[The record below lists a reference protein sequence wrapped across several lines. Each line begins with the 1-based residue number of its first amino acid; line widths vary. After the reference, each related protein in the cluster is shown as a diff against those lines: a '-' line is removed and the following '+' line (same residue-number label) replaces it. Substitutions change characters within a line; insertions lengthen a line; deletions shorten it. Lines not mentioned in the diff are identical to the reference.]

1 MPSIIREMTL
11 KDKAYEQIKIR
22 IVSGEWTGGTF
33 LTEKFLSDL
42 LQMSKTPI
50 RSALDR
56 LEMNGLV
63 KLSPKQGIIVQEV
76 SLKKVLE
83 IYELRLSLETF
94 AARHLTGKL
103 SKPHLELMDANLVE
117 QADAIYKEDIM
128 RYVELDETFHEML
141 IKGLDNEEFNEVMT
155 RIQDKFLM
163 AVRATFIKN
172 KERLWGSLEEHKKIR
187 EAIAGDDPDVTENL
201 VAKHIEYVKTIML

>member
-1 MPSIIREMTL
+1 MAMILREKTF
-11 KDKAYEQIKIR
+11 KDKAYEQIKAR
-22 IVSGEWTGGTF
+22 IVSGEWSGGTF
-33 LTEKFLSDL
+33 LTEKFLNDL

-63 KLSPKQGIIVQEV
+63 KLSPKQGVIVQEV

-103 SKPHLELMDANLVE
+103 DRKHFELFDQNLEE
-117 QADAIYKEDIM
+117 QAHVIRKGDIM
-128 RYVELDETFHEML
+128 RYVELDEKFHEIL
-141 IKGLDNEEFNEVMT
+141 ISGLDNEEFNDVMT

-172 KERLWGSLEEHKKIR
+172 KERLWGSLEEHLAIR
-187 EAIAGDDPDVTENL
+187 AALAGEDPRVTEDL

>member
-1 MPSIIREMTL
+1 MLPIFREKTL
-11 KDKAYEQIKIR
+11 KDKAYEQIKAR
-22 IVSGEWTGGTF
+22 IVSGEWAGGTF
-33 LTEKFLSDL
+33 LTEKYLSDL

-56 LEMNGLV
+56 MEMNGLV
-63 KLSPKQGIIVQEV
+63 KLSPKQGIVVQEV

-103 SKPHLELMDANLVE
+103 TQKYYDIFDENLEA
-117 QADAIYKEDIM
+117 QAKAIHAEDIVH
-128 RYVELDETFHEML
+128 YVELDEKFHEML
-141 IKGLDNEEFNEVMT
+141 ISGLDNDEFNDVMT

-163 AVRATFIKN
+163 AVRVTFIKN
-172 KERLWGSLEEHKKIR
+172 KTRLWGSYAEHQGIIAALAGNDPQMT
-187 EAIAGDDPDVTENL
+187 EAL

>member
-1 MPSIIREMTL
+1 MQSIFREKTL
-11 KDKAYEQIKIR
+11 KDKAYEQIKER

-76 SLKKVLE
+76 SLKKVFE

-103 SKPHLELMDANLVE
+103 NKDHFDLFDINLKD
-117 QADAIYKEDIM
+117 QADAIRNDDIM
-128 RYVELDETFHEML
+128 RYVELDGKFHEML
-141 IKGLDNEEFNEVMT
+141 ISGLDNEEFNEVMT

-163 AVRATFIKN
+163 AVRVTFIKN
-172 KERLWGSLEEHKKIR
+172 KERLWGSLEEHQKIR
-187 EAIAGDDPDVTENL
+187 EALAGDDPEMTENL
-201 VAKHIEYVKTIML
+201 VARHIEYVKTIML